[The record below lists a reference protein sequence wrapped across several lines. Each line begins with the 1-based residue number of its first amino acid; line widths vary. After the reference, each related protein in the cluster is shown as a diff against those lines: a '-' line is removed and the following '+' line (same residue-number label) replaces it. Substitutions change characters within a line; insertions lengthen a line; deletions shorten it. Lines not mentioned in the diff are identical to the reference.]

1 LIRES
6 TKMLVERV
14 WFWEGKYRYRWTLD
28 TLKKSGRR
36 VVKGRLNTHSMDYLL
51 KSLIGRSIYLL
62 Y

>member
-1 LIRES
+1 
-6 TKMLVERV
+6 MLVERV
-14 WFWEGKYRYRWTLD
+14 WFWEGRYRYRWTLD